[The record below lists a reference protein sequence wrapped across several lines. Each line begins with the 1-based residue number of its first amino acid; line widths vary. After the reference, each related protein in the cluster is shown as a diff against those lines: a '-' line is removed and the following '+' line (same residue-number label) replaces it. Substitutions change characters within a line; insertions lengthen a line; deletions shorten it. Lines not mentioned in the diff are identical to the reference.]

1 MITNAYKLM
10 FAAAA
15 ASLMAAGCGRGEPA
29 VNERQVG
36 HAAQAVKPAGTN
48 AAVEV
53 AILGAGCFWC
63 TEAVY
68 SRLPGVIRVTPGYA
82 GGHVEKPSYKQ
93 VCTGKTGHAEVA
105 RLEFDPKTL
114 PYAQLLDTFWHM
126 HDPTTLNRQGADEG
140 TQYRSVIFC
149 TSEEQKQTAEASRA
163 ANAARFK
170 DPIVTEIL
178 PAPAF
183 YPAEDYHQ
191 EYYDRNAGQPY
202 CQAVIRPKLEK
213 LGLKP

>member
-1 MITNAYKLM
+1 MAKAHKWMLAVV
-10 FAAAA
+10 AAG
-15 ASLMAAGCGRGEPA
+15 SVAAGCGREEPT
-29 VNERQVG
+29 VNGQRDG
-36 HAAQAVKPAGTN
+36 RSAQEIKPAATN
-48 AAVEV
+48 AAGEA

-63 TEAVY
+63 TEAVF

-82 GGHVEKPSYKQ
+82 GGHVEKPTYKQ

-105 RLEFDPKTL
+105 RIEFDPKVL

-140 TQYRSVIFC
+140 AQYRSVIFY
-149 TSEEQKQTAEASRA
+149 TSAGQKKAAEESKA

-170 DPIVTEIL
+170 EPIVTEIL